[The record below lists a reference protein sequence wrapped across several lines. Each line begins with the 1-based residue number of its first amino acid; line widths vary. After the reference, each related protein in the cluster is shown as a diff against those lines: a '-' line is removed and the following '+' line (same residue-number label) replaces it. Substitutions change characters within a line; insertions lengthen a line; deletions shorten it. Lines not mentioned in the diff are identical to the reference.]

1 MSPSKPVLEPPQH
14 GTAPTAESTSA
25 WEPLRHP
32 VFRGLWIAALVSN
45 IGTWMQN
52 VAAAWYM
59 TSLSSS
65 PLMVALIQGATSLPV
80 FLVGLPAGAVADIL
94 DRRRLLLFTRGWM
107 LAAAALL
114 AACTL
119 AGLMTPWTLI
129 GFTFAL
135 GLGMALN
142 APTWQA
148 ITPEVVPRRDLSAA
162 VTLNSLTV
170 NIGRAV
176 GPALGGVLVTAAGPA
191 LVFGLNALSF
201 VAVLYVVYRWRR
213 TTAVSALPPERVL
226 GTTRAGLRYIR
237 HAGPL
242 RAILV
247 RTGLFMLS
255 WLCVLGAPSG
265 GRTPGARARRLRL
278 RRSPRLRGL
287 GAIGGAVLL
296 PRLKR
301 RLRLDAVVAFAS
313 LLFAGVTVLT
323 GFWRCP
329 ASGWRC
335 SSRASPGSPSWR
347 A

>member
-1 MSPSKPVLEPPQH
+1 
-14 GTAPTAESTSA
+14 
-25 WEPLRHP
+25 
-32 VFRGLWIAALVSN
+32 
-45 IGTWMQN
+45 
-52 VAAAWYM
+52 
-59 TSLSSS
+59 
-65 PLMVALIQGATSLPV
+65 
-80 FLVGLPAGAVADIL
+80 
-94 DRRRLLLFTRGWM
+94 
-107 LAAAALL
+107 
-114 AACTL
+114 
-119 AGLMTPWTLI
+119 
-129 GFTFAL
+129 
-135 GLGMALN
+135 
-142 APTWQA
+142 
-148 ITPEVVPRRDLSAA
+148 

-170 NIGRAV
+170 DIGRAV
-176 GPALGGVLVTAAGPA
+176 GPAIGGVLVAASGPA